1 MKEQK
6 FCDGEERRLDWL
18 ITRRLPNSWKKVG
31 WGILFLSLALILL
44 NRFLEIDHLLF
55 KSILKK
61 TMLIGLL
68 IVTISKEKIE
78 DERVETLRSK
88 AFSFAFI
95 VGVAWV
101 LVQPLLN
108 YIVSFLLKAQNV
120 TYKDLGD
127 FQILW
132 ILLIIYLTSFWFLKR
147 SNS

>member
-31 WGILFLSLALILL
+31 WGILSLALILL

-95 VGVAWV
+95 VGVW
-101 LVQPLLN
+101 LG
-108 YIVSFLLKAQNV
+108 FL
-120 TYKDLGD
+120 
-127 FQILW
+127 F
-132 ILLIIYLTSFWFLKR
+132 SR
-147 SNS
+147 S